1 MVRTFL
7 LFPVIL
13 LHQQLKYLRSVWR
26 RAHFRVH
33 GVRLSGGSVLVVD
46 RNCSLTLAPHVSV
59 GYGSLIIVASD
70 PHDPEKRGALEIG
83 RGTAVNEYCNIRASG
98 STISIGEQCML
109 AQFVTLVGT
118 NHGMDL
124 GVPMMDQGWSF
135 SKHGIRIGNDVWL
148 GAHVTVLPGITI
160 GDGAVIA
167 AGAVVNRDV
176 GKNEIWAGIPARKI
190 RSRNES
196 SVVQSSSI
204 NTACGGMR

>member
-1 MVRTFL
+1 
-7 LFPVIL
+7 
-13 LHQQLKYLRSVWR
+13 
-26 RAHFRVH
+26 
-33 GVRLSGGSVLVVD
+33 
-46 RNCSLTLAPHVSV
+46 
-59 GYGSLIIVASD
+59 
-70 PHDPEKRGALEIG
+70 
-83 RGTAVNEYCNIRASG
+83 
-98 STISIGEQCML
+98 ML